1 MRILLVSEDIPYPS
15 MGGLAKHVLTLAK
28 ALVKAGHSV
37 DLLGG
42 DQHPIEVAGEEGQFG
57 GRFFGEL
64 HGHLAGWKESKIGM
78 YLPSKRPWIARKM
91 AQCVMKHVADYDII
105 HYHGHFPN
113 IAKYIP
119 LHINFVQTRHDQG
132 SDCLKHTRFRN
143 GEICNQLNPADCAGC
158 IAKQPNALQRTIS
171 ASAVSRYREDV
182 AEAFQRHKTIFVSEK
197 LRQNFARIA
206 GAGEW
211 GFVVHNFVDL
221 EMINAAL
228 QANPTSSKAD
238 KHKLKLF
245 VAGKLYHPKG
255 IGMLLQKMVPIMS
268 EHFYLSIAGDGPDK
282 VALRQQFESDQVT
295 FLGWCD
301 YQTVLNYAAS
311 SDVIIVPSILEEA
324 FGATTLEG
332 LLLGKPT
339 FALDRGATPELHMY
353 QNFQGQLHLHP
364 DIESLVAELVYF
376 KPQLQSLPISDGR
389 GGVNSTLQHLLE
401 IYRNPIAATI
411 S

>member
-78 YLPSKRPWIARKM
+78 YLPPKRPWIALKM
-91 AQCVMKHVADYDII
+91 AQCVIKYAADYDVI

-119 LHINFVQTRHDQG
+119 QHINFVQTRHDQG
-132 SDCLKHTRFRN
+132 SDCLKHTRFRD
-143 GEICNQLNPADCAGC
+143 GEICNRLNPADCAGC
-158 IAKQPNALQRTIS
+158 IAKQPNAFQRAIS

-182 AEAFQRHKTIFVSEK
+182 AEAFQLHKTIFVSEK
-197 LRQNFARIA
+197 LRQNFVRIA

-211 GFVVHNFVDL
+211 CSVVHNFVDL

-228 QANPTSSKAD
+228 QAIPATSKAD

-255 IGMLLQKMVPIMS
+255 IGILLQKMVPIMPD
-268 EHFYLSIAGDGPDK
+268 HFHLSIAGDGPDE
-282 VALRQQFESDQVT
+282 VALRQNFESVQVS

-311 SDVIIVPSILEEA
+311 SDVVIVPSICEES
-324 FGATTLEG
+324 FATTILEG

-339 FALDRGATPELHMY
+339 FVLNRGGNPEMQPY
-353 QNFQGQLHLHP
+353 QQYQSQLHLYS
-364 DIESLVAELVYF
+364 DIDTLVKALVKF
-376 KPQLQSLPISDGR
+376 QPNPPPAPPWNGR
-389 GGVNSTLQHLLE
+389 GGVDNVIQRLIE
-401 IYRNPIAATI
+401 IYRAPAGATI